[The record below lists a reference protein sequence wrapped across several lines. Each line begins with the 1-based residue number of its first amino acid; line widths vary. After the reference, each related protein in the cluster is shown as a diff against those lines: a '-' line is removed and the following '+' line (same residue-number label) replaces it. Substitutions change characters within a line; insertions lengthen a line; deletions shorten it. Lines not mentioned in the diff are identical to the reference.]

1 MHELTQNKYYNAFK
15 QWYKYAKL
23 SYYQYIYIYIYIY
36 EKTEKVSLYQ

>member
-23 SYYQYIYIYIYIY
+23 SYYQYIYIY